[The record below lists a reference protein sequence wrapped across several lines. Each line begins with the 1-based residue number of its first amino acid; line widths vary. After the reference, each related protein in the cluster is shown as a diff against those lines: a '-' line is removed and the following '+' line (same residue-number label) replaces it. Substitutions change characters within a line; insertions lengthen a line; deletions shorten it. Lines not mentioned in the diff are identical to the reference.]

1 MLALKNLTIR
11 IFKSETGRRV
21 DWICSILNLW
31 DHRHHDINNVYLWV
45 LAMQVFLFSS
55 LSCADRFLAWVMTG
69 ADGSPHGISPG
80 LGLLGDPKDFAQ
92 SRGQR
97 TEA

>member
-1 MLALKNLTIR
+1 M
-11 IFKSETGRRV
+11 GR
-21 DWICSILNLW
+21 S
-31 DHRHHDINNVYLWV
+31 
-45 LAMQVFLFSS
+45 VF
-55 LSCADRFLAWVMTG
+55 AGDRFLAWVMTG